1 MMTQTVPA
9 AIMQPATPE
18 PTVANVDRLLS
29 VAIEAIQ
36 NIGNIVKHLI
46 STAPS
51 MMVLDGIRND
61 LTALHDREEHTRDHC
76 DAQFSRNSERWA
88 ALENRVRNLEVV
100 VDAYAERTSEPPL
113 TMPPTATPPPSPQPA
128 QPVNGDSGRT
138 QFTLDAE
145 DRLRKTAT
153 KRDGFRESVYRRN
166 LARCTGELKRLYHK
180 DVVTVFRRDQ
190 KSTTINKKWA
200 SEYDLIDQLNLG
212 EAFRAIVFRFFAYP
226 QGG

>member
-9 AIMQPATPE
+9 AIMQPAIPE
-18 PTVANVDRLLS
+18 PNMANVERLLGI
-29 VAIEAIQ
+29 ATEALQTMGDIA
-36 NIGNIVKHLI
+36 KHII

-51 MMVLDGIRND
+51 VTVLDGIRND
-61 LTALHDREEHTRDHC
+61 LTALHDREEHTREHC
-76 DAQFSRNSERWA
+76 DAQFSRNNERWA
-88 ALENRVRNLEVV
+88 TLENRVRALEVSLSL
-100 VDAYAERTSEPPL
+100 AYAGRAPELPL
-113 TMPPTATPPPSPQPA
+113 TPTPIAPPPPPP

-145 DRLRKTAT
+145 DRLRKTAM

-166 LARCTGELKRLYHK
+166 LSRCTGELKRLYHK

-212 EAFRAIVFRFFAYP
+212 DAFRAIVFRFFAYP